1 MNATPDILG
10 ADILGAA
17 LRSDRFR
24 LEREG
29 DWRRLEAIC
38 TAMEKGRLR
47 RLSDE
52 DVLDL
57 PVLYRTAASSLS
69 IAREVSLDAATL
81 GYLES
86 LVQRAWFLVYG
97 PRVGP
102 GGWLRDFFGGGFS
115 RAVRAIWVDLAICLA
130 VMIAGT
136 IAGWMLVD
144 ADPDWYNAL
153 VGQLAGERA
162 PGASA
167 AALRATLYGHSDQSG
182 LGVFAAYL
190 FGHNAQIALL
200 CFALG
205 FAFGLPSVAMLAQN
219 TGMLGAMLWLFAKA
233 GLLPDFA
240 AWLAVHGTTELFA
253 LWLAGAAGLHIG
265 RSVAFPGKHSVLASA
280 AAAGRRA
287 ATVMVGVELM
297 LLVAGLLE
305 GFARQMIDST
315 PGRAGVGLAMLAF
328 WLFYIFG
335 YGRQAIHTAA
345 HTGAHTPEASA

>member
-1 MNATPDILG
+1 MNATPDISG
-10 ADILGAA
+10 ADIMSAA

-24 LEREG
+24 LEREA
-29 DWRRLEAIC
+29 DWRRLETIC
-38 TAMEKGRLR
+38 TAMEKGRLA
-47 RLSDE
+47 RLSDD

-81 GYLES
+81 AYLDS

-102 GGWLRDFFGGGFS
+102 GGWLRGFFGGGFS
-115 RAVRAIWVDLAICLA
+115 RAVRGIRVDLAICLA

-136 IAGWMLVD
+136 VAGWLLVA
-144 ADPDWYNAL
+144 ADSDWYNAL
-153 VGQLAGERA
+153 VGPLAGQRA

-167 AALRATLYGHSDQSG
+167 AVLRASLYGHADENG
-182 LGVFAAYL
+182 LSVFAAYL

-205 FAFGLPSVAMLAQN
+205 FAFGLPSVLMLAQN
-219 TGMLGAMLWLFAKA
+219 TGMMGAMLWLFAKA

-265 RSVAFPGKHSVLASA
+265 RAVAFPGRRSVLASA

-305 GFARQMIDST
+305 GFARQLIDST

-328 WLFYIFG
+328 WLWYCFG
-335 YGRQAIHTAA
+335 YGR
-345 HTGAHTPEASA
+345 TPGDEAPA